1 MLSVCSATPADASR
15 RAPAQRPA
23 AMGKAKKFRA
33 AKVRAIKRTV
43 NPKHDP
49 RLKDKQ
55 DRVKKKE
62 EKKKKQADRHVDQTP
77 ASMFF
82 AHNTGLGPPFHVI
95 VDTNFINFSI
105 KNKIDLVKGMTDCLL
120 AKCVP
125 VILDSVMA
133 ELEKLGTKYRLALRL
148 AKDPRFLRMPS
159 YLKRGTYADD
169 DIVEHCRVH
178 RCFIVATCDKDLKK
192 RLRKIPGVPIM
203 YIQARKYV
211 VERLPDQ

>member
-1 MLSVCSATPADASR
+1 
-15 RAPAQRPA
+15 
-23 AMGKAKKFRA
+23 
-33 AKVRAIKRTV
+33 
-43 NPKHDP
+43 
-49 RLKDKQ
+49 
-55 DRVKKKE
+55 
-62 EKKKKQADRHVDQTP
+62 
-77 ASMFF
+77 MFF

-133 ELEKLGTKYRLALRL
+133 ELEKLGTRLALRL

-192 RLRKIPGVPIM
+192 RLRKIPGVPIVH
-203 YIQARKYV
+203 QARA
-211 VERLPDQ
+211 VERFHQ